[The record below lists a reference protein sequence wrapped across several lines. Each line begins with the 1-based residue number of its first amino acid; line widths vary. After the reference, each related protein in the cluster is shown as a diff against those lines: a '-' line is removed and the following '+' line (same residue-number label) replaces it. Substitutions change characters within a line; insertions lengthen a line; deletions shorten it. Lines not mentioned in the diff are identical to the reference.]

1 MCTPSN
7 PLSTPPKTPTRD
19 PAAPTP
25 PPKPPHPNR
34 SPTSRSRR
42 RRRGAHDPNGKCSSI
57 TKPRTTPDESTTPPS
72 SPKRRRR
79 RRGRRSK
86 AATEA
91 PGTPHDSSTRRRR
104 RRRRRRRGN
113 PPCTEAQAQS
123 QVEQSRPT
131 PPRADAPPFNPKQ
144 EEQPDYAGED
154 DPCNRKT
161 PIWLPSARVLVD
173 TVTGLQFLFF
183 AYPDGRLHPA
193 QDVTHHH
200 RGHHTRPSTMPAH
213 GRTAL

>member
-1 MCTPSN
+1 VSCDTFFRGSD
-7 PLSTPPKTPTRD
+7 SRAAK
-19 PAAPTP
+19 PAAIRITSEVV
-25 PPKPPHPNR
+25 KTGR
-34 SPTSRSRR
+34 LEDRFIGLSVCGSRSQ
-42 RRRGAHDPNGKCSSI
+42 AKDHSD
-57 TKPRTTPDESTTPPS
+57 RTSLE
-72 SPKRRRR
+72 
-79 RRGRRSK
+79 
-86 AATEA
+86 
-91 PGTPHDSSTRRRR
+91 
-104 RRRRRRRGN
+104 N

-144 EEQPDYAGED
+144 EEQLDYAGED

-161 PIWLPSARVLVD
+161 PIWLPSARVMVD
-173 TVTGLQFLFF
+173 TVTGLQFLFL

-200 RGHHTRPSTMPAH
+200 RGYHTRPSTMPAH